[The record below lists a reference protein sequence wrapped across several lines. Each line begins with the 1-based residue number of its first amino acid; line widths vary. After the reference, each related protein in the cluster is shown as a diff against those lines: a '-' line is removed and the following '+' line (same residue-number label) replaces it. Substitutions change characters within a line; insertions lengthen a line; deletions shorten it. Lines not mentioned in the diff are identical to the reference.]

1 MGGNSA
7 SSVES
12 AQASRRGNEGEG
24 GEGGT
29 VALTTVGIDNGG
41 KGGEEVGEEESRRL
55 GAGRLREEVA
65 GGRSVSARGCASATD
80 TCGAPPPPSP
90 PKETVSQAR
99 KARR

>member
-24 GEGGT
+24 GESGT
-29 VALTTVGIDNGG
+29 VVPTTGGG
-41 KGGEEVGEEESRRL
+41 KEEESRRL
-55 GAGRLREEVA
+55 RAGRLREEAV
-65 GGRSVSARGCASATD
+65 GGEPASARGCASATD
-80 TCGAPPPPSP
+80 TCGAPPFSSP
-90 PKETVSQAR
+90 PKEKVSQAR